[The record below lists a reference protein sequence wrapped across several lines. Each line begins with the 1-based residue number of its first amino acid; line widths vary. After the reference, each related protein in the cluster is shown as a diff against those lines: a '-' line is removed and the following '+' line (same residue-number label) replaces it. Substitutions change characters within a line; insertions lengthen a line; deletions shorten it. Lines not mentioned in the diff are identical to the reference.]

1 MLQYVAIFAGNAAL
15 SHVAG
20 SIRARCGGI
29 TLSGRNFRG
38 EMERSRCPQFSSCAG
53 QRSTVSPP
61 NSCASCYSVA
71 NECPQRTKIDWE
83 RFSHTHQASDFRV
96 GFVDLPV
103 TYRFF
108 TFNHLCHLPDNHR
121 LSPPTYEP
129 WSAHEPRLQNHFTP
143 NNTPPANSLTFSTS
157 SQATPSKSSPWT
169 GRKPL
174 AGLRTRHASLPSFD
188 PNDRRD
194 ASAIYRQNR
203 AVRCPRC
210 RPSPPLLR
218 HQSHSLPPDRLLA
231 AGSAAGAPAS
241 WLLRHMKATSTRRLL
256 PTCEFQ

>member
-1 MLQYVAIFAGNAAL
+1 MRLSHMWPEALGPGAVGSRFLVAISVGKWSARDVPNFL
-15 SHVAG
+15 HVQDNDLLYLLRTRVLPA
-20 SIRARCGGI
+20 IRLRM
-29 TLSGRNFRG
+29 S
-38 EMERSRCPQFSSCAG
+38 
-53 QRSTVSPP
+53 VP
-61 NSCASCYSVA
+61 NG
-71 NECPQRTKIDWE
+71 PRLIGE

-121 LSPPTYEP
+121 LSLPTYEP

-188 PNDRRD
+188 PNDRHD

-241 WLLRHMKATSTRRLL
+241 WLLRHMKATSTRRPQ
-256 PTCEFQ
+256 PTCES